1 MPLPNETI
9 KELLLKSRTLNEE
22 EFDSVERESQRTGVP
37 IIRLLIANGRL
48 TQQYLNELISGF
60 LNIPIF
66 DFKAS
71 QPKPETIEILP
82 ESVARR
88 RQVLVFEKNPEK
100 NIFKVAMADA
110 TDIENINFLKEFLKG
125 EIEPYIASLIDLK
138 LGFRL
143 YKKKTAKEFETI
155 ISERVKE
162 LGASLKQGGEG
173 NILESVPLVQLF
185 DSIIDYAAILDAS
198 DIYFQPEEDILKI
211 RFRVDGLLKDIIS
224 IDKSINDGVVARAK
238 TLSGLRIDEH
248 LKPQDGRFRFRS
260 SDIDLD
266 VRTAVMPT
274 FFGEKITL
282 RILGAGQAFIGFEEL
297 GMSQNII
304 ENLIK
309 AVKKPYGMV
318 LSSGPTGSGKTTT
331 IYGILNLLNKP
342 EVHITTIED
351 PVEYVVQNVSQTQV
365 NQQAGID
372 FASGLRALL
381 RHSPDIIFIGEIRDT
396 DTAAIS
402 VNSALTGHLLISTI
416 HTNDAPGAVMR
427 LLNLNVPPFLIGS
440 TVNAVLAQRLV
451 RKICVNCIES
461 YSPPPAL
468 KKQIE
473 DAAARKNEKA
483 RMPSILYR
491 GKGCSTCGHTGYEG
505 RIGIFEIFAIDE
517 NVKAIINSENLNS
530 EILKKAAK
538 EQNMTSMFED
548 GINKAEVGVT
558 TIEEVLRVISE

>member
-1 MPLPNETI
+1 
-9 KELLLKSRTLNEE
+9 
-22 EFDSVERESQRTGVP
+22 SQ
-37 IIRLLIANGRL
+37 L
-48 TQQYLNELISGF
+48 
-60 LNIPIF
+60 
-66 DFKAS
+66 
-71 QPKPETIEILP
+71 KPETIEVLP

-88 RQVLVFEKNPEK
+88 RQVIVFGKNPEK
-100 NIFKVAMADA
+100 NSFKVAMADA
-110 TDIENINFLKEFLKG
+110 TDIENINFLKEYLKG
-125 EIEPYIASLIDLK
+125 NIEPHIASLSDLK
-138 LGFRL
+138 MGFRL
-143 YKKKTAKEFETI
+143 YKKKSAKEFETM

-162 LGASLKQGGEG
+162 LGASLKQSGG
-173 NILESVPLVQLF
+173 NILESIPLVQLF
-185 DSIIDYAAILDAS
+185 DTIIDYAAILDAS
-198 DIYFQPEEDILKI
+198 DIYFQPEEDFLKI

-248 LKPQDGRFRFRS
+248 LKPQDGRFRFRT

-266 VRTAVMPT
+266 IRTAIMPT
-274 FFGEKITL
+274 FFGEKISL
-282 RILGAGQAFIGFEEL
+282 RLLSANQAFISFEEL
-297 GMSQNII
+297 GMSQNVI
-304 ENLIK
+304 ETLIK
-309 AVKKPYGMV
+309 AIKKPYGMI

-331 IYGILNLLNKP
+331 IYGILNILNKP

-402 VNSALTGHLLISTI
+402 VNAALTGHLLISTI

-427 LLNLNVPPFLIGS
+427 LMNLNIPPFLIGS

-461 YSPPPAL
+461 YNPPASL
-468 KKQIE
+468 KKHIE
-473 DAAARKNEKA
+473 EAASQKNEKA

-491 GKGCSTCGHTGYEG
+491 GKGCSNCGHTGYDG
-505 RIGIFEIFAIDE
+505 RIGIFEIFNIDE
-517 NVKAIINSENLNS
+517 NVKAAINSQNLNS
-530 EILKKAAK
+530 EILKKTAK
-538 EQNMTSMFED
+538 EQKMTSMFED

-558 TIEEVLRVISE
+558 TIEEILRVISE

>member
-9 KELLLKSRTLNEE
+9 KELLLKSKTLNEE
-22 EFDSVERESQRTGVP
+22 EFNAVERESQRTGVP
-37 IIRLLIANGRL
+37 VIRLLIANGRL
-48 TQQYLNELISGF
+48 TQGYLNELISGF

-71 QPKPETIEILP
+71 QLKPETIEALP
-82 ESVARR
+82 ESIARR
-88 RQVLVFEKNPEK
+88 RQIIVFGKNQEKNS
-100 NIFKVAMADA
+100 FKVAMADA
-110 TDIENINFLKEFLKG
+110 TDIENINFLKEYLKG
-125 EIEPYIASLIDLK
+125 EIEPYIASLSDLK
-138 LGFRL
+138 MGFRL
-143 YKKKTAKEFETI
+143 YKKKSSKEFETM
-155 ISERVKE
+155 ISERVRE
-162 LGASLKQGGEG
+162 VGASLKQGGG
-173 NILESVPLVQLF
+173 ANILESVPLVQLF
-185 DSIIDYAAILDAS
+185 DTIIDYAAILDAS
-198 DIYFQPEEDILKI
+198 DIYFQPEEDVLKI

-266 VRTAVMPT
+266 IRTAIMPT
-274 FFGEKITL
+274 FFGEKISL
-282 RILGAGQAFIGFEEL
+282 RILGANQSFISFEEL
-297 GMSQNII
+297 GMNQNII

-309 AVKKPYGMV
+309 AVKRPYGMV

-331 IYGILNLLNKP
+331 IYGILNVLNKP

-351 PVEYVVQNVSQTQV
+351 PVEYIVQNVSQTQV

-396 DTAAIS
+396 DTAGIS
-402 VNSALTGHLLISTI
+402 VNAALTGHLLISTI

-473 DAAARKNEKA
+473 TEAARKNEKA

-491 GKGCSTCGHTGYEG
+491 GKGCSTCGNTGYEG
-505 RIGIFEIFAIDE
+505 RIGIFELFTIDE
-517 NVKAIINSENLNS
+517 NVKSIINSQGLNS
-530 EILKKAAK
+530 EMLKKAAK

-558 TIEEVLRVISE
+558 TIEEVMRVISE

>member
-9 KELLLKSRTLNEE
+9 KKLLLKSNTLTEE
-22 EFDSVERESQRTGVP
+22 EFGAVERESQRTGVP
-37 IIRLLIANGRL
+37 IIRLLISGNRL
-48 TQQYLNELISGF
+48 TQSYLNELIGNF

-71 QPKPETIEILP
+71 QLKPETIEVLP
-82 ESVARR
+82 ETIARR
-88 RQVLVFEKNPEK
+88 RQVIVFEKNPKK
-100 NIFKVAMADA
+100 NVFKVAMADV
-110 TDIENINFLKEFLKG
+110 TDIENINFLKEYLKG
-125 EIEPYIASLIDLK
+125 EIEPYIASLGDLK

-143 YKKKTAKEFETI
+143 YKKKLAKEFEI
-155 ISERVKE
+155 MISERVKE
-162 LGASLKQGGEG
+162 LGASLKQGGG
-173 NILESVPLVQLF
+173 ANILESVPLVQLF
-185 DSIIDYAAILDAS
+185 DTIIDYAAILDAS
-198 DIYFQPEEDILKI
+198 DIYFQPEEDFLKI

-238 TLSGLRIDEH
+238 TLSSLRIDEH

-266 VRTAVMPT
+266 IRTAIMPT
-274 FFGEKITL
+274 FFGEKISL
-282 RILGAGQAFIGFEEL
+282 RLLGANQNFISFEEL
-297 GMSQNII
+297 GMSQNTI
-304 ENLIK
+304 EILIK

-331 IYGILNLLNKP
+331 IYGILNILNKP

-351 PVEYVVQNVSQTQV
+351 PVEYIVQNVSQTQV
-365 NQQAGID
+365 NSQAGID

-402 VNSALTGHLLISTI
+402 VNAALTGHLLISTI

-427 LLNLNVPPFLIGS
+427 LMNLNVPPFLIGS

-461 YSPPPAL
+461 YSPSASI

-473 DAAARKNEKA
+473 DEATKKNEKA
-483 RMPSILYR
+483 RVPSILYR
-491 GKGCSTCGHTGYEG
+491 GKGCSTCGNTGYEG
-505 RIGIFEIFAIDE
+505 RIGIFEIFTIDE
-517 NVKAIINSENLNS
+517 NAKAIINSQNLNS
-530 EILKKAAK
+530 EMLKKTAK
-538 EQNMTSMFED
+538 EQKMTSMFED

-558 TIEEVLRVISE
+558 TIEEVMRVISE